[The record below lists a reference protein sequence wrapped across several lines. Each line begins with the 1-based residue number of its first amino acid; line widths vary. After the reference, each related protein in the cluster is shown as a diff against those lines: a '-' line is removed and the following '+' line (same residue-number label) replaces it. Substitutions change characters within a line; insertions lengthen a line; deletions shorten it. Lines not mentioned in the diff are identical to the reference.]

1 MLISFVKELD
11 QPTADLLRV
20 MADSQTELRKSCRL
34 TIWVFHIDGDQRR
47 TKAWLDEQRIAKLNF
62 DVVSADANELAA
74 WNIDP
79 KASNTL
85 VLVKR
90 RGRIAL
96 ATYRDLDAKDVDR
109 LAPEF
114 RELLRRPSAR

>member
-11 QPTADLLRV
+11 RPTADLLRV

-34 TIWVFHIDGDQRR
+34 AIWVFHIDGDQQK

-62 DVVSADANELAA
+62 GVVAADANELAA
-74 WNIDP
+74 WEIDP
-79 KASNTL
+79 QARNTL

-90 RGRIAL
+90 SGRIAL
-96 ATYRDLDAKDVDR
+96 KTYRDLDAKDIDR
-109 LAPEF
+109 LASEF
-114 RELLRRPSAR
+114 RELLRRPAAK

>member
-1 MLISFVKELD
+1 MISFVKELD

-34 TIWVFHIDGDQRR
+34 TIWVFHIDGDPRR
-47 TKAWLDEQRIAKLNF
+47 TKAWLDRQRIAKLNF
-62 DVVSADANELAA
+62 DVVAADADELAA

-79 KASNTL
+79 KARNTL
-85 VLVKR
+85 VLVKN

-96 ATYRDLDAKDVDR
+96 ATYCDRDAKDIDR
-109 LAPEF
+109 LASEF
-114 RELLRRPSAR
+114 RELLRRPTAK

>member
-11 QPTADLLRV
+11 RPTADLLRV
-20 MADSQTELRKSCRL
+20 MADSQPELRTSCRL
-34 TIWVFHIDGDQRR
+34 AIWVFHIDGNQQK

-62 DVVSADANELAA
+62 GVVAADANELAA
-74 WNIDP
+74 WKIDP
-79 KASNTL
+79 KAGNTL

-90 RGRIAL
+90 KGRIAL
-96 ATYRDLDAKDVDR
+96 ATYRDVSAKDLDR

-114 RELLRRPSAR
+114 RELLRRPTAK

>member
-1 MLISFVKELD
+1 MKELD

-34 TIWVFHIDGDQRR
+34 TIWVFHIDGDPRR
-47 TKAWLDEQRIAKLNF
+47 TKAWLDRQRIAKLNF
-62 DVVSADANELAA
+62 DVVAADADELAA

-79 KASNTL
+79 KARNTL
-85 VLVKR
+85 VLVKN

-96 ATYRDLDAKDVDR
+96 ATYRDLDANAIYR
-109 LAPEF
+109 LASAF
-114 RELLRRPSAR
+114 RDLLRRPTAK